1 MAVKIVG
8 VSGSPIKDGNVET
21 LLKEMIEHAARHG
34 AITESLNLSG
44 FDITDCTHCNYCL
57 KRQKPGRY
65 CSQNDSGQM
74 VYEKIEAADIIILA
88 SPVYFMR
95 MSGRMAALI
104 DRMRVFVFGNLA
116 GGRLRNKIGVSAA
129 VAWGRHGGFET
140 THLSHIMAF
149 LTLEMI
155 PVSVHHC
162 ISPLGASAV
171 ASREGT
177 GLFDKSVRHGI
188 ELDEPGRH
196 SGRAMVERALE
207 LAGMMQ
213 RIKDG

>member
-1 MAVKIVG
+1 MALNIVG
-8 VSGSPIKDGNVET
+8 ISGSPIKNGNVEA
-21 LLKEMIEHAARHG
+21 LLKYMLDHAARQG
-34 AITESLNLSG
+34 AITEGLNLSQIG
-44 FDITDCTHCNYCL
+44 ISDCMHCNYCL
-57 KRQKPGRY
+57 KRQKPGKY
-65 CSQNDSGQM
+65 CSQNDDGQM
-74 VYEKIEAADIIILA
+74 LYEKIEAADVIMLA

-104 DRMRVFVFGNLA
+104 DRLRVFVFGNLA
-116 GGRLRNKIGVSAA
+116 GGKLRNKIGISAA

-155 PVSVHHC
+155 PTSVHHC

-177 GLFDKSVRHGI
+177 GLFDKSMRHGI
-188 ELDEPGRH
+188 ELDEPGLH
-196 SGRAMVERALE
+196 SGRAMVERALA
-207 LAGMMQ
+207 LAEMMQ
-213 RIKDG
+213 KLKAW